1 MTLYLT
7 DRTPPDE
14 IRRAREAGIVA
25 LKLYPAGA
33 TTNSDAGVTDIRKT
47 YATLEAMQREGLL
60 LLVHGEVTDADI
72 DLFDREAVFIDRVLQ
87 PLRRDFPGL
96 KVVFEHITTRE
107 AAQYVA
113 AGDDHLAATITA
125 HHLLFNRNAI
135 FLGGMRPHYY
145 CLPVLKREEHRLA
158 LVAAAT
164 SGSPKFFLGTDSAPH
179 AAALKE
185 HAAAC
190 AGCYTALSALELY
203 AAGLRRCRRAGQAG
217 RLCQLP
223 RRRFLRPAAQRRPHH
238 AAPPGLDAAREPALR
253 RDAAQAA
260 VWRRNAELDTG
271 DRGMIEKQ
279 PRIALLI
286 DADNSP
292 ASKIDVILAEL
303 AKVGVTNIRR
313 AYGNWKKDGLKGWEA
328 VLHEYAIRPVQ
339 QFDYSKG
346 KNATDMGMVIEAMDL
361 LYTDQPEAFGIVS
374 SDADFTPLVM
384 HLKAKGAQV
393 FGFGAKKTPLPF
405 VNACSR
411 FLYLEHLGQPVAVD
425 EPRDAKASKT
435 DKPRPKAAAQG
446 GNGVGNGDA
455 APTRLDS
462 AALKQDA
469 RLVSL
474 LRNAVESAAGEDG
487 WSALG
492 SVGQQIGN
500 QASFDPR
507 NYGYRKLL
515 DLIEATQLF
524 ELDRRGT
531 QFVLR
536 DKKLAKAG

>member
-1 MTLYLT
+1 
-7 DRTPPDE
+7 
-14 IRRAREAGIVA
+14 
-25 LKLYPAGA
+25 
-33 TTNSDAGVTDIRKT
+33 
-47 YATLEAMQREGLL
+47 
-60 LLVHGEVTDADI
+60 
-72 DLFDREAVFIDRVLQ
+72 
-87 PLRRDFPGL
+87 
-96 KVVFEHITTRE
+96 
-107 AAQYVA
+107 
-113 AGDDHLAATITA
+113 
-125 HHLLFNRNAI
+125 
-135 FLGGMRPHYY
+135 
-145 CLPVLKREEHRLA
+145 
-158 LVAAAT
+158 
-164 SGSPKFFLGTDSAPH
+164 
-179 AAALKE
+179 
-185 HAAAC
+185 
-190 AGCYTALSALELY
+190 
-203 AAGLRRCRRAGQAG
+203 
-217 RLCQLP
+217 
-223 RRRFLRPAAQRRPHH
+223 
-238 AAPPGLDAAREPALR
+238 
-253 RDAAQAA
+253 
-260 VWRRNAELDTG
+260 
-271 DRGMIEKQ
+271 MIEKQ

-339 QFDYSKG
+339 QFDYNKG
-346 KNATDMGMVIEAMDL
+346 KNATDMVMVIEAMDL

-384 HLKAKGAQV
+384 HLKAKGALV
-393 FGFGAKKTPLPF
+393 YGFGAQKTPLPF

-411 FLYLEHLGQPVAVD
+411 FLYLEHLGQSVEAE
-425 EPRDAKASKT
+425 EPRPGKAG
-435 DKPRPKAAAQG
+435 KPKPQAAAK
-446 GNGVGNGDA
+446 GNGEA
-455 APTRLDS
+455 APTRMDT

-469 RLVSL
+469 RLVAL

-492 SVGQQIGN
+492 AVGQQIGN

>member
-1 MTLYLT
+1 
-7 DRTPPDE
+7 
-14 IRRAREAGIVA
+14 
-25 LKLYPAGA
+25 
-33 TTNSDAGVTDIRKT
+33 
-47 YATLEAMQREGLL
+47 
-60 LLVHGEVTDADI
+60 
-72 DLFDREAVFIDRVLQ
+72 
-87 PLRRDFPGL
+87 
-96 KVVFEHITTRE
+96 
-107 AAQYVA
+107 
-113 AGDDHLAATITA
+113 
-125 HHLLFNRNAI
+125 
-135 FLGGMRPHYY
+135 
-145 CLPVLKREEHRLA
+145 
-158 LVAAAT
+158 
-164 SGSPKFFLGTDSAPH
+164 
-179 AAALKE
+179 
-185 HAAAC
+185 
-190 AGCYTALSALELY
+190 
-203 AAGLRRCRRAGQAG
+203 
-217 RLCQLP
+217 
-223 RRRFLRPAAQRRPHH
+223 
-238 AAPPGLDAAREPALR
+238 
-253 RDAAQAA
+253 
-260 VWRRNAELDTG
+260 
-271 DRGMIEKQ
+271 MIEKQ

-292 ASKIDVILAEL
+292 AAKIDVILAEL

-411 FLYLEHLGQPVAVD
+411 FLYLENLGQP
-425 EPRDAKASKT
+425 EPAKSTA
-435 DKPRPKAAAQG
+435 RPKAAAKAKD
-446 GNGVGNGDA
+446 GNGEA
-455 APTRLDS
+455 APTRLDT

-469 RLVSL
+469 RLVTL

-492 SVGQQIGN
+492 AVGQQIGN

-536 DKKLAKAG
+536 DKRLAKAGGA